1 MGELYDIFFFCVC
14 LAQWIFEARH
24 AAKVS
29 VLGAQSSIVSASE
42 APNVHSEVIFLG
54 PSTVKH
60 EVSET
65 PPS

>member
-1 MGELYDIFFFCVC
+1 MVANALRGGGGGSENIVGELYDIYFLGVC

-42 APNVHSEVIFLG
+42 PPNV
-54 PSTVKH
+54 P
-60 EVSET
+60 
-65 PPS
+65 